1 MGYIV
6 EALKRLF
13 FSNMNKQLLILV
25 FFVLLSAIFWL
36 MLTLNETYEKE
47 LKVPVRIV
55 NIPKKVVLTSAA
67 VDTLRLTIRDK
78 GWVLLSYMFGEKK
91 PELSVNYK
99 NYDRGNGGGIIS
111 HADIKRLAL
120 LQLESSSA
128 VTAVKPEK
136 LEFFYNNGE
145 RKRVPVR
152 WTGRVIPEQLYYISH
167 ILYSNDSVDVYT
179 SREKLDSINYVFS
192 EPLNYIGFRDTLKI
206 DCKLAHQP
214 DVKVVPDH
222 ITITFLTDVLTEE
235 RINVPIQC
243 INLPPGK
250 LLRTFPARVQVNYV
264 AGIGQIKQLKPEDF
278 TVVADYQ
285 EIERKPAE
293 KCNIYL
299 RHTPQGISRASLST
313 KQVDYL
319 IEEEET
325 ETAAIAVTE
334 E

>member
-1 MGYIV
+1 MGYLI
-6 EALKRLF
+6 EALKRFF
-13 FSNMNKQLLILV
+13 FSNMNKQLLIFV
-25 FFVLLSAIFWL
+25 FFIFLSAIFWL

-47 LKVPVRIV
+47 LQVPVRIV
-55 NIPKKVVLTSAA
+55 NVPKKVVLTSAA

-99 NYDRGNGGGIIS
+99 NYDRGNGGGIVS

-120 LQLESSSA
+120 QQLESSST

-145 RKRVPVR
+145 RKRVPVK
-152 WTGRVIPEQLYYISH
+152 WTGQVIPEQLYYISH

-179 SREKLDSINYVFS
+179 SREKLDSIHYVFS

-222 ITITFLTDVLTEE
+222 ISITFLTDVLTEE
-235 RINVPIQC
+235 SINVPIQC
-243 INLPPGK
+243 INLPSGK
-250 LLRTFPARVQVNYV
+250 LLRTFPARVKVNYV

-285 EIERKPAE
+285 EIVKKPTE

-299 RHTPQGISRASLST
+299 RHTPQGVSRASLST

-325 ETAAIAVTE
+325 ETVE
-334 E
+334 